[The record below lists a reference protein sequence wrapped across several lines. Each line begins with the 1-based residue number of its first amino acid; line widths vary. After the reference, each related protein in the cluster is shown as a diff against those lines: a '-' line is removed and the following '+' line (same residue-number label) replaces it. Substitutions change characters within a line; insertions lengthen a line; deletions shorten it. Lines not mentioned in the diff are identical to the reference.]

1 MGQKVDARV
10 FREGVNKKNWEFKY
24 IEKNKEDSSLFLYKT
39 LEIQKYLNRF
49 FGLYK
54 IKIHNCKIFY
64 SDSSLQIFISF
75 YVTTRTFYAIS
86 KNITKYSKK
95 MYRSF

>member
-1 MGQKVDARV
+1 M
-10 FREGVNKKNWEFKY
+10 
-24 IEKNKEDSSLFLYKT
+24 EDSSLFLYKT

-86 KNITKYSKK
+86 KNITKYSKRCSATFK
-95 MYRSF
+95 PIFSRRHKKKKIKRYKSPYKK

>member
-1 MGQKVDARV
+1 M
-10 FREGVNKKNWEFKY
+10 
-24 IEKNKEDSSLFLYKT
+24 EDSSLFLYKT

-64 SDSSLQIFISF
+64 SDSSLQIFLSF

-86 KNITKYSKK
+86 KNITKYSKRCSATFK
-95 MYRSF
+95 PIFSRRHKKKKIRRYKK